1 MCFTSII
8 LVNLTGKCVNRFLNY
23 LHKTDGETE
32 AQTRENLPQSH
43 TSIPA
48 ESHWIPKNP

>member
-1 MCFTSII
+1 M
-8 LVNLTGKCVNRFLNY
+8 NRFLNY

-32 AQTRENLPQSH
+32 AQKCENLPQSH

-48 ESHWIPKNP
+48 EGHWIPKKSIVLNVLH